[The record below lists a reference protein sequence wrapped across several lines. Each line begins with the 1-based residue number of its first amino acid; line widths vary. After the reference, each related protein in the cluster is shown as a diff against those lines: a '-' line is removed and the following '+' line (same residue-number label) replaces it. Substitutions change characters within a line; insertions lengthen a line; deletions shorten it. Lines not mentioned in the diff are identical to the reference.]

1 MSEFRPMRQAQ
12 EIAKGGGGLVTYVT
26 AAQTLEPY
34 ENVVEIT
41 TVATSFALTLPNVA
55 LAAGK
60 FFSIHLVDAN
70 SKAVTLQ
77 DQNESV
83 DWADKTLDAD
93 ADGICLYSDGRK
105 WWVVTNDIA

>member
-1 MSEFRPMRQAQ
+1 MSERVARTDQDL
-12 EIAKGGGGLVTYVT
+12 AKEGLGITTYVT
-26 AAQTLEPY
+26 AADTLEPY

-41 TVATSFALTLPNVA
+41 TVAASFALTLPNVA

-60 FFSIHLVDAN
+60 HFSIHLVSAN

-83 DWADKTLDAD
+83 DWTDKTLDAD
-93 ADGICLYSDGRK
+93 ADGILLYSDGRK